1 MTEGPLDKDP
11 ATLVIAAFKGWSNA
25 ADASTDALEYL
36 LEVWDV
42 VSVTEIARDE
52 YYSYTDNRPE
62 VFVSEN
68 GQREILWPQT
78 FVHHVVTPTM
88 PNTNIY
94 IIVGDEP
101 NLKWQQYCA
110 ELISVINPVTPGLLI
125 TLGGMLA
132 EVLHSRPIHVHG
144 HATDP
149 RIQEITGYEPSSYEG
164 PVSIM
169 GVLQDELEGFGF
181 ETVSLWAAIPHYVAG
196 DPCPKASLALL
207 RGVEDV
213 LDTAIA
219 LDELVENA
227 RAWQTGADELA
238 ATDEDM
244 ADYVRSLEESSEAS
258 ELPEA
263 SGEAIAREFERY
275 LRRRE
280 S

>member
-1 MTEGPLDKDP
+1 MTEGSHDKDP
-11 ATLVIAAFKGWSNA
+11 ATLVLAAFKGWGNA
-25 ADASTDALEYL
+25 ADASTDALEHL

-52 YYSYTDNRPE
+52 YYSYTDSRPE
-62 VFVSEN
+62 VLISVD

-78 FVHHVVTPTM
+78 IVHHVVTPTM
-88 PNTNIY
+88 PNTNIF

-101 NLKWQQYCA
+101 NLRWQQYCA
-110 ELISVINPVTPGLLI
+110 ELISVINPMTPGLLI

-144 HATDP
+144 HATDK
-149 RIQEITGYEPSSYEG
+149 RIQAITGYETSSYEG
-164 PVSIM
+164 PVSIL
-169 GVLQDELEGFGF
+169 GVLQDELESFGF
-181 ETVSLWAAIPHYVAG
+181 ETVSLWAAVPHYVAA

-213 LDTAIA
+213 LDISIP

-227 RAWQTGADELA
+227 RAWQTGAEELLVS
-238 ATDEDM
+238 DEDL
-244 ADYVRSLEESSEAS
+244 ADYVRGLEADTKESD
-258 ELPEA
+258 LPEA
-263 SGEAIAREFERY
+263 TGEAIAREFVRY

-280 S
+280 N

>member
-1 MTEGPLDKDP
+1 VTEGSHDKDP
-11 ATLVIAAFKGWSNA
+11 ATLVLAAFKGWGNA
-25 ADASTDALEYL
+25 ADASTDALEHL

-42 VSVTEIARDE
+42 VSVTETARDE
-52 YYSYTDNRPE
+52 YYSYTDSRPE
-62 VFVSEN
+62 VLISVD

-78 FVHHVVTPTM
+78 IVHHVVTPTM
-88 PNTNIY
+88 PNTNIF

-101 NLKWQQYCA
+101 NLRWQQYCA

-144 HATDP
+144 HATDK
-149 RIQEITGYEPSSYEG
+149 RIQAITGYETSSYEG
-164 PVSIM
+164 PVSIL
-169 GVLQDELEGFGF
+169 GVLQDELESFGF
-181 ETVSLWAAIPHYVAG
+181 ETVSLWAAVPHYVAA

-213 LDTAIA
+213 LDISIP

-227 RAWQTGADELA
+227 RAWQTGAEELLVS
-238 ATDEDM
+238 DEDL
-244 ADYVRSLEESSEAS
+244 ADYVRGLEADTKESD
-258 ELPEA
+258 LPEA
-263 SGEAIAREFERY
+263 TGEAIAREFERY

-280 S
+280 N

>member
-42 VSVTEIARDE
+42 VSATEIVRDE

-62 VFVSEN
+62 VLISAD
-68 GQREILWPQT
+68 GQREIFWPQT
-78 FVHHVVTPTM
+78 IVHHVVTPTM

-101 NLKWQQYCA
+101 NLRWQQYCA
-110 ELISVINPVTPGLLI
+110 ELLTVINPTTPGLLI

-149 RIQEITGYEPSSYEG
+149 RIQASTGYEPSRYEG
-164 PVSIM
+164 PVSIL
-169 GVLQDELEGFGF
+169 GVLQDELETFGF
-181 ETVSLWAAIPHYVAG
+181 ETVSLWAAIPHYVAA

-213 LDTAIA
+213 LDSAIP

-227 RAWQTGADELA
+227 RAWQSGADELA
-238 ATDEDM
+238 ATDEDI
-244 ADYVRSLEESSEAS
+244 ADYVRGLEESSEET

-280 S
+280 G

>member
-36 LEVWDV
+36 LEIWDV

-52 YYSYTDNRPE
+52 YYSYTENRPE
-62 VFVSEN
+62 VFVSTD
-68 GQREILWPQT
+68 GQREIIWPQT
-78 FVHHVVTPTM
+78 MVHHVVTPTM

-101 NLKWQQYCA
+101 NLRWQQYCA

-149 RIQEITGYEPSSYEG
+149 RIQESTGYEPSRYEG
-164 PVSIM
+164 PVSFL

-181 ETVSLWAAIPHYVAG
+181 ETVSLWAALPHYVAA

-213 LDTAIA
+213 LDTSIA

-227 RAWQTGADELA
+227 RAWQTGADELV
-238 ATDEDM
+238 ATDDDI

-258 ELPEA
+258 DLPEA

>member
-1 MTEGPLDKDP
+1 VTEGPLDKDP

-36 LEVWDV
+36 LEVWVV
-42 VSVTEIARDE
+42 VSVTEVARDE

-62 VFVSEN
+62 VFISVD
-68 GQREILWPQT
+68 GQREIIWPQT
-78 FVHHVVTPTM
+78 IVHHVVTPTM

-101 NLKWQQYCA
+101 NLRWQQYCA
-110 ELISVINPVTPGLLI
+110 ELISVINPKTPGLLI

-149 RIQEITGYEPSSYEG
+149 RLQESTGYEPSRYEG
-164 PVSIM
+164 PVSFL
-169 GVLQDELEGFGF
+169 GVLQDELEAFGF

-213 LDTAIA
+213 LDTVIP

-238 ATDEDM
+238 STDEDIS
-244 ADYVRSLEESSEAS
+244 DYVRSLEEGSEES

>member
-62 VFVSEN
+62 VLISVD
-68 GQREILWPQT
+68 GQREIFWPQT
-78 FVHHVVTPTM
+78 IVHHVVTPTM

-101 NLKWQQYCA
+101 NLRWQQYCA
-110 ELISVINPVTPGLLI
+110 ELITVINPKTPGLLI

-149 RIQEITGYEPSSYEG
+149 RIQASTGFEASRYEG
-164 PVSIM
+164 PVSIS
-169 GVLQDELEGFGF
+169 GVLQDELEAFGF

-213 LDTAIA
+213 LDIAIP

-227 RAWQTGADELA
+227 RAWQTGADELT
-238 ATDEDM
+238 ATDEDI

-258 ELPEA
+258 DLPEA
-263 SGEAIAREFERY
+263 TGEAIAREFERY

-280 S
+280 G